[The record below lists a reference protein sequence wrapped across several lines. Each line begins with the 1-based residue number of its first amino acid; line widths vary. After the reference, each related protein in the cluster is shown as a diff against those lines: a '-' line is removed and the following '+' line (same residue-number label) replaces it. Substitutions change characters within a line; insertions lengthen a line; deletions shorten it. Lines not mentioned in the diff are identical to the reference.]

1 MRDDVD
7 ARIAEVVMNLVRL
20 SRLLPPD
27 DMRDLLGAVSVE
39 VETGLELVEERRLAR
54 REDANVVTFPG
65 PRRP

>member
-27 DMRDLLGAVSVE
+27 DMSDLLGAVSVE

-54 REDANVVTFPG
+54 RADANVVTFPG